1 MMLIQQ
7 RYVRD
12 GGAKWPFRCFYSC
25 RHRRHQILQNAKTI
39 FLNLLQALDCS
50 AALVHHDHTPA
61 LVSLFNVCIL
71 HLYLY
76 YYLYLHLYL
85 HL

>member
-1 MMLIQQ
+1 MLTQ
-7 RYVRD
+7 
-12 GGAKWPFRCFYSC
+12 S
-25 RHRRHQILQNAKTI
+25 RHRDISSTFNFCKNAKTI